1 MSEAAHESR
10 PADAPSGAFIRR
22 HTANLVSI
30 LGVLPIGILVLDG
43 GRDYL
48 IPLMLYN
55 NIMDD
60 LDGVLA
66 IKLGI
71 TSVRG
76 ALGQR
81 CMPSPILVMVVGMPG
96 GGVTAGEPGRG
107 QFGARLDNVCDAIAH
122 TAFVMVVG
130 MPGGGVTAGASL
142 AAVTAIILR
151 CVSRLSPGAV
161 TAQGSPTNEL
171 IRHILFI
178 LLLTK
183 LAGVVAG
190 PFLTVAFVCHTVSM
204 LVTYRMPL
212 LVRSMITSATAI
224 GLLNVALIVAWIV
237 PYTTPLIAA
246 IFILTYLY
254 SFASGAV
261 RPRTSGATGV

>member
-1 MSEAAHESR
+1 MPAHRET
-10 PADAPSGAFIRR
+10 DAPPGTSIRR
-22 HTANLVSI
+22 HAPNLISI
-30 LGVLPIGILVLDG
+30 LGVLPIGVLVLDG

-48 IPLMLYN
+48 IPLMIYN

-66 IKLGI
+66 VKLGS
-71 TSVRG
+71 TS
-76 ALGQR
+76 
-81 CMPSPILVMVVGMPG
+81 P
-96 GGVTAGEPGRG
+96 
-107 QFGARLDNVCDAIAH
+107 FGARLDNVCDAIAH

-130 MPGGGVTAGASL
+130 MPGGGVTAAASL

-161 TAQGSPTNEL
+161 TGQGSPTNEL

-178 LLLTK
+178 LLLTN
-183 LAGVVAG
+183 LAGVAAA

-212 LVRSMITSATAI
+212 LVRSMTRSATAI
-224 GLLNVALIVAWIV
+224 GLLNVALIVAWVV
-237 PYTTPLIAA
+237 PYTAPVVAA
-246 IFILTYLY
+246 SFIFTYLY
-254 SFASGAV
+254 SFAWGAV
-261 RPRTSGATGV
+261 RPVTSGAPGV

>member
-1 MSEAAHESR
+1 MPAHRET
-10 PADAPSGAFIRR
+10 DAPPGTSIRR
-22 HTANLVSI
+22 HAPNLISI
-30 LGVLPIGILVLDG
+30 LGVLPIVVLVLDG

-48 IPLMLYN
+48 IPLMIYN

-66 IKLGI
+66 VKLGS
-71 TSVRG
+71 TS
-76 ALGQR
+76 
-81 CMPSPILVMVVGMPG
+81 P
-96 GGVTAGEPGRG
+96 
-107 QFGARLDNVCDAIAH
+107 FGARLDNVCDAIAH

-130 MPGGGVTAGASL
+130 MPGGGVTAAASL

-161 TAQGSPTNEL
+161 TGQGSPTNEL

-178 LLLTK
+178 LLLTN
-183 LAGVVAG
+183 LAGVAAA

-212 LVRSMITSATAI
+212 LVRSMTRSATAI
-224 GLLNVALIVAWIV
+224 GLLNVALIVAWVV
-237 PYTTPLIAA
+237 PYTAPVVAA
-246 IFILTYLY
+246 SFIFTYLY
-254 SFASGAV
+254 SFAWGAV
-261 RPRTSGATGV
+261 RPVTSGAPGV

>member
-71 TSVRG
+71 TS
-76 ALGQR
+76 
-81 CMPSPILVMVVGMPG
+81 
-96 GGVTAGEPGRG
+96 

-151 CVSRLSPGAV
+151 CVSRLRPGAV

-190 PFLTVAFVCHTVSM
+190 PFLPVAFVCHTVSM